1 MYNFCHDSSD
11 ISSNDTLYI
20 TYPHLTPML
29 GALSNFISWLAEH
42 VMAADSINSPFEQ
55 GSEENTGACK
65 IHILKSTTH
74 GYEEETCTYQ
84 IQSEIYTS
92 QNHIIFIK
100 TKVLLPQ
107 S

>member
-1 MYNFCHDSSD
+1 MYNFCHDSS
-11 ISSNDTLYI
+11 DTLYI

-74 GYEEETCTYQ
+74 GYEEETFTYQ

-92 QNHIIFIK
+92 
-100 TKVLLPQ
+100 
-107 S
+107 